1 MAFWAALGNCT
12 AINQL
17 QEGNK
22 RQGTPRVDLTLAF
35 HPYKCCAGSMGT
47 WSRNLSL

>member
-22 RQGTPRVDLTLAF
+22 RWDAPGVELSLAF
-35 HPYKCCAGSMGT
+35 HPYKGCAGSMGT